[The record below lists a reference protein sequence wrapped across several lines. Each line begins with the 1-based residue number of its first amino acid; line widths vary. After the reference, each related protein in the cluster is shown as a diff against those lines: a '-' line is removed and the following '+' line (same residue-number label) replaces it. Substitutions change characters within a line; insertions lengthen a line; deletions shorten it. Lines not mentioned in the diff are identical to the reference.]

1 MLQGLKITA
10 STILISSALMLTS
23 HTAHAEY
30 VPNTA
35 TGLDQIITIINEDV
49 RLNRRVPAQNIAD
62 ASYAADMMNIII
74 VEAIKESALANDGNI
89 SKADAREINDYIFA
103 NYAEEWLIYHGD
115 DEGGVETGFHLVQG
129 NGAKTKLFGK
139 NAINKVADGIY
150 HLGFETHRRNR
161 LMNEDGDKNAGF
173 AKVASWLNGLLAE
186 DLSGEI
192 LRNPEYLEIV
202 GDTGTHL
209 DSFID
214 IIYTDPGLQKRIS
227 TGDMREGAASAN
239 GMNHIII
246 DSIIATGIAND
257 GEFTKADMQTLN
269 QYIFAN
275 YEDEWIVLHG
285 DDEDGV
291 ETGFHL
297 VQSDGAK
304 TRVLEKNA
312 INKIADGLYHLG
324 FEGNAKQLLN
334 EDGNNNVRLKVL
346 ARWMNALLADE
357 LVAGVLSSS

>member
-1 MLQGLKITA
+1 MLQGLKKTTSA
-10 STILISSALMLTS
+10 ILISSALMLTS
-23 HTAHAEY
+23 PANANY

-35 TGLDQIITIINEDV
+35 TGLDQIITIINEDK
-49 RLNRRVPAQNIAD
+49 RLNKRVPAQNIAD

-129 NGAKTKLFGK
+129 NGARTKLFGK
-139 NAINKVADGIY
+139 NAINRVADGIY

-186 DLSGEI
+186 DLAGEI
-192 LRNPEYLEIV
+192 LRNPTDLEIV
-202 GDTGTHL
+202 GDTGTNL

-227 TGDMREGAASAN
+227 TGDMREGAAAAN

-246 DSIIATGIAND
+246 DSIMATGIAND

-275 YEDEWIVLHG
+275 YEEEWAVLHG
-285 DDEDGV
+285 DDEDGE

-304 TRVLEKNA
+304 TKLLEKNA

-324 FEGNAKQLLN
+324 FEGNNKRLLN

-346 ARWMNALLADE
+346 ARWMNALLAEE
-357 LVAGVLSSS
+357 LAAGALSGS